1 MRRIFFD
8 MIEVNIGISV
18 IILLVCLSERKL
30 RERYG
35 ARWFKMVWL
44 LLAIRLLIPYN
55 FSLPFTELRLLNTPQ
70 FEQEEQSV
78 FQWQSKENIK
88 ETETPL
94 VDIPIMED
102 TDVQQLDTDVDSVIM
117 GESRQRADYGT
128 PFDVEMSETDTIEM
142 VEQNSEATP
151 TFTLSYATIF
161 TAIWIVGLGAGLC
174 YFSVANINFYA
185 KCKRTL
191 CQITEG
197 NLVSHINELQEQML
211 GKVALPIYESDVVSS
226 PMLVGVASPKLVL
239 PSDKTNW
246 KEGELKWVIIHEIC
260 HYKAK
265 DLWLKM
271 IMMLVWCL
279 NWFNPFIYMMKQRC
293 YYHIELSCDEMVL
306 RGQEREKRSEYAS
319 VLLSFAA
326 GKQTVSSFTTH
337 FGDGKKRMKQR
348 IDNVLDMRKKH
359 KGTIALF
366 ILCVLIA
373 AICMFISCGYKPLE
387 ERTNE
392 ENVSTETIE
401 NVTENEEIREDTSV
415 PVYGEFS
422 YNHYYNKGTLYHNGN
437 IYYSKQVGIYRVQP
451 DGEELLFTNRYAYI
465 RGMEVDK
472 QYLYFCGSVQ
482 KGEEEFSTIYRMDLN
497 TSEVIDLLENHHEN
511 YKVLCELSMNDNI
524 LYTTKENGDRIG
536 FRLDE
541 NGYILDELKQDDE
554 SFLYSDYNA
563 YIELSR
569 RIWDTGYD
577 SPEYHRLVAQR
588 GKMQVPV
595 IDPASCMNLLNGNQ
609 IVETYKN
616 EVLISVFLKKPD
628 GSLEYLCDREASYP
642 VLVTDEGIYYAASL
656 DSDIY
661 YTDYETK
668 QSKCLAVKSD
678 GKELWLINYDKEY
691 IYYIKSPIMGEEGDT
706 DILYRMPREGGES
719 EAVYQIDGL
728 YGAALYKH
736 CSIVEGNLYWNE
748 QRIPL
753 KKPTINKSETD
764 QELEPPTK
772 EQVLSMREAV
782 LEGMLDTEIKRLAEN
797 IKVANQVMEKAYF
810 YDNLFERL
818 ADPENLYWN
827 YFDQKEEILVGY
839 TKEMEP
845 IMEYNRFDANNF
857 VILMQEMRDSL
868 KNDLLKEDFDVLIQ
882 NTLLA
887 KKNHD
892 VEYAKQVYRILHDM
906 DYFLLRYGPEDVGKY
921 TNDDSTVE
929 KYYGVLKVYKE
940 EE

>member
-18 IILLVCLSERKL
+18 IIILVCLLERKL

-78 FQWQSKENIK
+78 FQWQSEESSK

-94 VDIPIMED
+94 VDISIIED
-102 TDVQQLDTDVDSVIM
+102 TDVQHFETDVDSVIV
-117 GESRQRADYGT
+117 EENQEIVDYDT
-128 PFDVEMSETDTIEM
+128 PFDIELSETDTIEM
-142 VEQNSEATP
+142 VEQSSEATP
-151 TFTLSYATIF
+151 AFTLSYATIF

-174 YFSVANINFYA
+174 YFSIANINFYA
-185 KCKRTL
+185 RCKRTL

-197 NLVSHINELQEQML
+197 NLVSHINELQKQML
-211 GKVALPIYESDVVSS
+211 GKVSLPVYECDVVSS
-226 PMLVGVASPKLVL
+226 PMLVGMVYPKLVL
-239 PSDKTNW
+239 PSDKINW
-246 KEGELKWVIIHEIC
+246 KEEELSWIVLHEIC

-279 NWFNPFIYMMKQRC
+279 NWFNPFVYMMKQRC

-326 GKQTVSSFTTH
+326 GKQMVSSFTTH

-359 KGTIALF
+359 KGIIALL
-366 ILCVLIA
+366 ILCLCVA
-373 AICMFISCGYKPLE
+373 VICMFISCGYKPLE
-387 ERTNE
+387 EGTNE
-392 ENVSTETIE
+392 ENISTETIE
-401 NVTENEEIREDTSV
+401 NVAENEEIREEATV
-415 PVYGEFS
+415 PGYGEFS
-422 YNHYYNKGTLYHNGN
+422 YNHYYNKGTRCYNGN
-437 IYYSKQVGIYRVQP
+437 IYYSKEVGIYCLQP
-451 DGEELLFTNRYAYI
+451 DGEELLFSNRYAYI

-482 KGEEEFSTIYRMDLN
+482 KRGEEFSTIYRMDLETN
-497 TSEVIDLLENHHEN
+497 EVTDLLENHYEN
-511 YKVLCELSMNDNI
+511 YKVLFELSMNENVV
-524 LYTTKENGDRIG
+524 YVSKENGDRIG
-536 FRLDE
+536 FRQDE
-541 NGYILDELKQDDE
+541 NGYILDELKQDELKQDDE
-554 SFLYSDYNA
+554 N
-563 YIELSR
+563 
-569 RIWDTGYD
+569 
-577 SPEYHRLVAQR
+577 
-588 GKMQVPV
+588 VPV
-595 IDPASCMNLLNGNQ
+595 IDSATCKKLLNGNQ
-609 IVETYKN
+609 IVETYKD
-616 EVLISVFLKKPD
+616 EVLNSVYLLKTD

-642 VLVTDEGIYYAASL
+642 VLVTEKGIYYADSL

-668 QSKCLAVKSD
+668 QSKCLAVKRD
-678 GKELWLINYDKEY
+678 GKEQWLINYDKDY
-691 IYYIKSPIMGEEGDT
+691 IYYIKSPIMGEEGET

-748 QRIPL
+748 QWIPL
-753 KKPTINKSETD
+753 KKPVINKSEIS
-764 QELEPPTK
+764 QELELPTK
-772 EQVLSMREAV
+772 EQVLSMREVA
-782 LEGMLDTEIKRLAEN
+782 LEGMSDAEITRLTEN

-818 ADPENLYWN
+818 SDPENLYWN
-827 YFDQKEEILVGY
+827 YFDQKEEIIVGY

-845 IMEYNRFDANNF
+845 IMEYNRFDAENF

-868 KNDLLKEDFDVLIQ
+868 KNDLLKEDFDILIQ

-892 VEYAKQVYRILHDM
+892 VEYAKQVYWILHDM

-921 TNDDSTVE
+921 TNDDSTVA
-929 KYYGVLKVYKE
+929 KYYGVLKVYE
-940 EE
+940 EEEE